1 MSQSRF
7 GVLLVNLGTPDEPT
21 RPAVRRYLAE
31 FLADPRVVDL
41 ARPLWLPILYGAV
54 LPFRPRKV
62 AEAYQSIW
70 FEEGSPLLVISRRQQ
85 SALKRSLAQQFG
97 FDVPV
102 ELGMTYGSPR
112 MEEAIASLQ
121 RQQVERVLVLPLYPQ
136 YSSSTTASV
145 FDRVAR
151 ALKSVTAI
159 PELRM
164 VRRYCDH
171 PGYIE
176 ALAQSVR
183 DHWESKGRQG
193 HLVMSFHGVPKRYI
207 EKKGDPYF
215 DECDLT
221 SRLVARALELEDSEW
236 TMTFQSRF
244 GREEWLQP
252 YTDVTL
258 EEWAKEGRY
267 QTLDIMSPAFAADC
281 LETLEEL
288 AIQNREGY
296 EEAGGGEYSYIPALN
311 DGDAHIEVLTD
322 LVVKNTQGW
331 A

>member
-1 MSQSRF
+1 MSQPRF

-31 FLADPRVVDL
+31 FLSDPRVVDL

-70 FEEGSPLLVISRRQQ
+70 FNEGSPLLVISRRQQ
-85 SALKRSLAQQFG
+85 AALKRSLSQQFG

-102 ELGMTYGSPR
+102 ELGMTYGYPK

-121 RQQVERVLVLPLYPQ
+121 RQNVERVLVLPLYPQ

-145 FDRVAR
+145 FDRVAK
-151 ALKSVTAI
+151 ALKSFTNI

-171 PGYIE
+171 PDYIE

-183 DHWESKGRQG
+183 EHWKEKGRQG

-207 EKKGDPYF
+207 EQKGDPYY

-221 SRLVARALELEDSEW
+221 SRSVAKALELDDSEW

-258 EEWAKEGRY
+258 EEWGKEQRY
-267 QTLDIMSPAFAADC
+267 ETLDIMSPAFAADC

-311 DGDAHIEVLTD
+311 DREDHIAVLAD
-322 LVVKNTQGW
+322 LVTRNTQGW
-331 A
+331 